1 MADKLDYY
9 ISPPSEKELDRIKKA
24 VINKDRDFVMV
35 IDGEEGS
42 GKSVLAQ
49 QVARKLDPKFCIDNI
64 CFNADQFIERLKKA
78 PKYSCIVLDEAFS
91 SANSRSA
98 LTEVNRSLIGVATE
112 MRQRNLFVIIVIPSF
127 FDLDKYFALWRC
139 RALFHVYFDKSGGR
153 GNYIIFP
160 KSKKKYLYL
169 TGKKFYDYSKPAS
182 PYPVCRFNNHY
193 TVDELEYRKKK
204 AEAFKKRVVSN
215 LAKRW
220 KLQRDAL
227 VRELYHNKK
236 VRSAQFE
243 KIFVSWGAKPV
254 SQREIQRLVQ
264 LWEERDA
271 EEDTEGDGA
280 DDEGD
285 KAT

>member
-271 EEDTEGDGA
+271 EEALEEEGA

-285 KAT
+285 KTT